1 LLQLAGKYQD
11 RPPLHRKS
19 YDQRPRLQLRR
30 RASLCRSSKQRQN
43 KTDGKALLRANELMI
58 AVTFA
63 LPAES
68 SAFLRRLGNKS
79 RSDRQGV
86 KTIRGKIDDRTIE
99 VLHTGV
105 GEKTCR
111 QRMASFLQ
119 HRELDCLISGGFA
132 GALNDKLHA
141 GDLLFAE
148 NFSTI
153 QLNEMRSRLGSSL
166 IHHANLLTV
175 PSIVDSIDERH
186 KIAQTTGAA
195 AIDMETEFIARG
207 CAEHGVP
214 LLSLRVISDSP
225 TEPFPGPSKILFD
238 VERQRTNVMK
248 LSLHL
253 LRRPTAI
260 PRLILFGRR
269 IARARETLANAIV
282 ETLRGL

>member
-1 LLQLAGKYQD
+1 
-11 RPPLHRKS
+11 
-19 YDQRPRLQLRR
+19 
-30 RASLCRSSKQRQN
+30 
-43 KTDGKALLRANELMI
+43 MI

-79 RSDRQGV
+79 TSHRKGIR
-86 KTIRGKIDDRTIE
+86 TIRGKIADCTIE

-119 HRELDCLISGGFA
+119 DHQFDCLISAGFA
-132 GALNDKLHA
+132 GALNDKLHT

-153 QLNEMRSRLGSSL
+153 QLNEIHSSGNSP
-166 IHHANLLTV
+166 IHRGKLLTV
-175 PSIVDSIDERH
+175 PAIIDSIEERQ
-186 KIAQTTGAA
+186 KIAQTTGAVA
-195 AIDMETEFIARG
+195 ADMETEFIARG

-225 TEPFPGPSKILFD
+225 AEPLPAPPMVLFD
-238 VERQRTNVMK
+238 IDLQRTDYPRFA
-248 LSLHL
+248 LYLTSH
-253 LRRPTAI
+253 PTAVW
-260 PRLILFGRR
+260 RLTRFAGRVR
-269 IARARETLANAIV
+269 RERERLANAIV
-282 ETLRGL
+282 STLQSDQL

>member
-1 LLQLAGKYQD
+1 LY
-11 RPPLHRKS
+11 
-19 YDQRPRLQLRR
+19 
-30 RASLCRSSKQRQN
+30 RSSKQQQN
-43 KTDGKALLRANELMI
+43 KIDGKDLLQANELMI

-79 RSDRQGV
+79 RSHREGIR
-86 KTIRGKIDDRTIE
+86 TIRGKIDDRTIE

-119 HRELDCLISGGFA
+119 DRKFDCLISAGFA
-132 GALNDKLHA
+132 GALDDKLHT

-148 NFSTI
+148 NFSTV
-153 QLNEMRSRLGSSL
+153 QLNEMRPRLVIRHG
-166 IHHANLLTV
+166 NLLTV
-175 PSIVDSIDERH
+175 PSIIDSIDERR
-186 KIAQTTGAA
+186 KIAQTTSAA

-214 LLSLRVISDSP
+214 LLSLRVISDTPS
-225 TEPFPGPSKILFD
+225 EPFPGPSKILFD
-238 VERQRTNVMK
+238 VERQRTNAMK

-253 LRRPTAI
+253 LRHPTVI
-260 PRLILFGRR
+260 PRLILFARR
-269 IARARETLANAIV
+269 IARARKTLANALLEAVRAI
-282 ETLRGL
+282 G